1 MSGAATSFSVFCMI
15 NVERLS
21 KPWLDLVFKFLA
33 TFINSSY
40 MSVGGKSLLGS
51 YRTRI
56 LSTLFVVELF
66 DH

>member
-1 MSGAATSFSVFCMI
+1 MSGAATSFSAFCMT
-15 NVERLS
+15 NVERSS
-21 KPWLDLVFKFLA
+21 KPWLDLVFKFLV
-33 TFINSSY
+33 SSLILLD

-51 YRTRI
+51 YRSRI